1 MVCVRKNTQSIFWAR
16 LVDLGT
22 QVDFAQ
28 GLLQGF
34 SALATGPIA
43 LALLFGAILGIVVGV
58 LPGVGPGVTIAVLLP
73 FTYGMAPL
81 AGISLLLGVYC
92 GAFYGGAVTS
102 ILIRTPGE
110 ASSIMTMFDG
120 YPMAQ
125 SGQAQRALSLA
136 FMSAFIG
143 GIVSALLLGIAA
155 RPMASFAARFG
166 AAENVMAIVL
176 AVVCVGKAYR
186 KQFASAMMMMA
197 LGFFLAT
204 IGIDPNSN
212 EQRYTFGAGAMLSGI
227 PLVPVAVGLFGMAQ
241 ALVMISSPKPTFDAS
256 LIDKAGISW
265 RAFLE
270 PFRYKRTLA
279 KGLFLGSAI
288 GVLPAVG
295 AALSTS
301 LAYFWAQR
309 NPIDKTPFGQG
320 NAEGIVAA
328 ESANNSNSGGAMIT
342 VLTLGIPG
350 DAITAII
357 MGVFVVHGIV
367 PGPSLLTER
376 PDIINGVFA
385 SLLAINVVILGL
397 LIVGVKSLAR
407 LAYVDPRLLG
417 LVILALCFV
426 GAFSAANSMHYVWVA
441 TAFGVFGLL
450 CARAN
455 IPTIPLILGMVMGD
469 TIEAALRQ
477 SLSVSEGSFMPFV
490 TRPIS
495 LAMLGLTVVILVWPL
510 LSRLMNSLKR
520 T

>member
-1 MVCVRKNTQSIFWAR
+1 MEFFQS
-16 LVDLGT
+16 L
-22 QVDFAQ
+22 Q
-28 GLLQGF
+28 QGF
-34 SALATGPIA
+34 AALASMPVA
-43 LALLFGAILGIVVGV
+43 LALLAGAAIGIVVGV

-73 FTYGMAPL
+73 FTYGMVPL

-125 SGQAQRALSLA
+125 QGQAQRALSLA

-143 GIVSALLLGIAA
+143 GIVSALLLGLAA
-155 RPMASFAARFG
+155 RPMAGFAARFG
-166 AAENVMAIVL
+166 AAESVMAILL
-176 AVVCVGKAYR
+176 AAVCVGKAYR
-186 KQFASAMMMMA
+186 RQFAAALMMMA

-204 IGIDPNSN
+204 VGIDPNSN
-212 EQRYTFGAGAMLSGI
+212 EQRYTMGTAGMLSGI

-241 ALVMISSPKPTFDAS
+241 ALVMLSSPKPVFDAT
-256 LIDKAGISW
+256 LIGSAGVSW

-270 PFRYKRTLA
+270 PFRYPRTLG

-301 LAYFWAQR
+301 LAYFWSQR
-309 NPIDKTPFGQG
+309 GAKNPTPFGQG
-320 NAEGIVAA
+320 NPEGIVAA

-367 PGPSLLTER
+367 PGPSLFMDR
-376 PDIINGVFA
+376 PEIVNGVFA
-385 SLLAINVVILGL
+385 ALLVINVVILAL
-397 LIVGVKSLAR
+397 LILSVKALAR
-407 LAYVDPRLLG
+407 LAYVDPRVLG
-417 LVILALCFV
+417 MGIMALCFV
-426 GAFSAANSMHYVWVA
+426 GAFSAANSMYYVAVA
-441 TAFGVFGLL
+441 VAFGVFGLV

-469 TIEAALRQ
+469 TLEAALRQ
-477 SLSVSEGSFMPFV
+477 SLTVSEGSFAPFV
-490 TRPIS
+490 TRPMS
-495 LAMLGLTVVILVWPL
+495 ATMLAVTVLILIWPL
-510 LSRLMNSLKR
+510 LTRGRRPKEP

>member
-1 MVCVRKNTQSIFWAR
+1 M
-16 LVDLGT
+16 
-22 QVDFAQ
+22 DFLQGLAQ
-28 GLLQGF
+28 GFGV
-34 SALATGPIA
+34 LATWPIA
-43 LALLFGAILGIVVGV
+43 LALLAGAAIGIVVGV

-73 FTYGMAPL
+73 FTYGLPPL

-120 YPMAQ
+120 SPMARR
-125 SGQAQRALSLA
+125 GQAQRALSLA

-143 GIVSALLLGIAA
+143 GIVSALVLGLAA
-155 RPMASFAARFG
+155 RPMAAFAARFG
-166 AAENVMAIVL
+166 AAESVMAILL
-176 AVVCVGKAYR
+176 AAVCVGRAYR
-186 KQFASAMMMMA
+186 RQFAAALMMMA

-204 IGIDPNSN
+204 VGIDPNSN
-212 EQRYTFGAGAMLSGI
+212 EQRYTFGLAGMLSGI

-241 ALVMISSPKPTFDAS
+241 ALVMMSSPKPAFDAS
-256 LIDKAGISW
+256 LIGAAGLSG

-270 PFRYKRTLA
+270 PFRYPKTLG
-279 KGLFLGSAI
+279 KGLFLGTAI

-309 NPIDKTPFGQG
+309 GARDRTPFGQG
-320 NAEGIVAA
+320 NPEGIVAA

-367 PGPSLLTER
+367 PGPSLLVER
-376 PDIINGVFA
+376 PEIVQGVFA
-385 SLLAINVVILGL
+385 ALLVINVVILAL
-397 LIVGVKSLAR
+397 LVLSVKPLAR

-417 LVILALCFV
+417 LGILALCFV
-426 GAFSAANSMHYVWVA
+426 GAYSAANSMYYVWVA
-441 TAFGVFGLL
+441 TAFGVFGLV

-469 TIEAALRQ
+469 TLEAALRQ
-477 SLSVSEGSFMPFV
+477 VLTVSEGSLAPFV

-495 LAMLGLTVVILVWPL
+495 AAMVAVTALVVLWPALTRWVAPSF
-510 LSRLMNSLKR
+510 SRARPKEPA
-520 T
+520 

>member
-1 MVCVRKNTQSIFWAR
+1 M
-16 LVDLGT
+16 
-22 QVDFAQ
+22 DFAASLQ
-28 GLLQGF
+28 QGF
-34 SALATGPIA
+34 GALASLPVL
-43 LALLFGAILGIVVGV
+43 LALGLGAALGIVVGV

-110 ASSIMTMFDG
+110 ASSIMTLFDG

-125 SGQAQRALSLA
+125 RGQAQRALSLA

-143 GIVSALLLGIAA
+143 GIVSALLLGLAA
-155 RPMASFAARFG
+155 RPMAAFAARFG
-166 AAENVMAIVL
+166 AAESVMAIVL
-176 AVVCVGKAYR
+176 ATVCVGKAYQR
-186 KQFASAMMMMA
+186 QFASALMMMA

-204 IGIDPNSN
+204 VGIDPNSN
-212 EQRYTFGAGAMLSGI
+212 EQRYTFGTAGMLSGI

-241 ALVMISSPKPTFDAS
+241 ALVMVSSPKPAFDAS
-256 LIDKAGISW
+256 LIASAGVSW

-270 PFRYKRTLA
+270 PFRYPRTLA

-301 LAYFWAQR
+301 LAYFWTQR
-309 NPIDKTPFGQG
+309 GATDRTPFGQG
-320 NAEGIVAA
+320 NPEGIVAA

-367 PGPSLLTER
+367 PGPSLFLDR
-376 PDIINGVFA
+376 PEIVNGVFA
-385 SLLAINVVILGL
+385 ALLAINVVILL
-397 LIVGVKSLAR
+397 LLVLSVKGLAR

-417 LVILALCFV
+417 MGILALCFV
-426 GAFSAANSMHYVWVA
+426 GAFSAANSMYYVGVA
-441 TAFGVFGLL
+441 LAFGVFGLA
-450 CARAN
+450 CARCG

-469 TIEAALRQ
+469 TLEASLRQ
-477 SLSVSEGSFMPFV
+477 ALSVSEGPDRV
-490 TRPIS
+490 DPD
-495 LAMLGLTVVILVWPL
+495 LAAVDPPAPAQGAPMSAHGRSQARIPECTG
-510 LSRLMNSLKR
+510 RR
-520 T
+520 TTP

>member
-1 MVCVRKNTQSIFWAR
+1 MEF
-16 LVDLGT
+16 
-22 QVDFAQ
+22 FASLSQ
-28 GLLQGF
+28 GLT
-34 SALATGPIA
+34 ALMPAPVM
-43 LALLFGAILGIVVGV
+43 LALLIGAALGIVVGV

-120 YPMAQ
+120 YPMARN
-125 SGQAQRALSLA
+125 GQAQRALSLA
-136 FMSAFIG
+136 FMSAFLG
-143 GIVSALLLGIAA
+143 GIVSALLLGLASRPLAA
-155 RPMASFAARFG
+155 LASRFG
-166 AAENVMAIVL
+166 APESAMAIVL
-176 AVVCVGKAYR
+176 AAVCVGKAYQR
-186 KQFASAMMMMA
+186 QFAAAMMMMA
-197 LGFFLAT
+197 LGFFLASV
-204 IGIDPNSN
+204 GIDPNSN
-212 EQRYTFGAGAMLSGI
+212 EQRYTFGQPSMLSGI

-241 ALVMISSPKPTFDAS
+241 ALVMVSSPRPVFDAS
-256 LIDKAGISW
+256 LIASAGLSW
-265 RAFLE
+265 RGFLE
-270 PFRYKRTLA
+270 PLRYPRTLA
-279 KGLFLGSAI
+279 KGLFVGSAI

-309 NPIDKTPFGQG
+309 GAKDRTPFGEG
-320 NAEGIVAA
+320 NPEGIVAA

-367 PGPSLLTER
+367 PGPSLFSER
-376 PDIINGVFA
+376 PEIVNGVFA
-385 SLLAINVVILGL
+385 ALLVINVVILL
-397 LIVGVKSLAR
+397 LLVLSVKGLAR

-417 LVILALCFV
+417 LGILALSFV
-426 GAFSAANSMHYVWVA
+426 GAYSAANSMHYVWVA

-450 CARAN
+450 CARMN

-469 TIEAALRQ
+469 TLEASLRQ
-477 SLSVSEGSFMPFV
+477 ALSVSEGSFIAFV
-490 TRPIS
+490 TRPMAATMLVATLLIIAWPWIQRLWPRRSEEAS
-495 LAMLGLTVVILVWPL
+495 L
-510 LSRLMNSLKR
+510 
-520 T
+520 

>member
-1 MVCVRKNTQSIFWAR
+1 MDLISGLVFGLQSLASFPVA
-16 LVDLGT
+16 
-22 QVDFAQ
+22 
-28 GLLQGF
+28 
-34 SALATGPIA
+34 SALIA
-43 LALLFGAILGIVVGV
+43 GAALGIVVGV

-73 FTYGMAPL
+73 FTYGMPPL

-120 YPMAQ
+120 WPMARA
-125 SGQAQRALSLA
+125 GQARRALSLA
-136 FMSAFIG
+136 FMSAFVG
-143 GIVSALLLGIAA
+143 GIVSALLLGLAA
-155 RPMASFAARFG
+155 KPLSQLAARFG
-166 AAENVMAIVL
+166 APESVMAIL
-176 AVVCVGKAYR
+176 IATLCVGRAYQR
-186 KQFASAMMMMA
+186 HFFAALAMMG

-212 EQRYTFGAGAMLSGI
+212 QQRYTLGTPWLLSGV
-227 PLVPVAVGLFGMAQ
+227 PLVPVAVGLFGVAQ
-241 ALVMISSPKPTFDAS
+241 ALVMVSSPPVQVDNS
-256 LIDKAGISW
+256 LTRNAGVAW
-265 RAFLE
+265 RGFLE
-270 PFRYKRTLA
+270 PFRYPRTLA

-309 NPIDKTPFGQG
+309 GAVDRTAFGSGNP
-320 NAEGIVAA
+320 EGIVAA

-367 PGPSLLTER
+367 PGPSLFIER
-376 PDIINGVFA
+376 PEIIQGVFA
-385 SLLAINVVILGL
+385 ALLLINVVILIL
-397 LIVGVKSLAR
+397 LVLGVKGLAR
-407 LAYVDPRLLG
+407 LAYVDARLLG
-417 LVILALCFV
+417 VGILALSFV
-426 GAFSAANSMHYVWVA
+426 GAYSAANSMYYVWLA
-441 TAFGVFGLL
+441 LAFGVFGLV
-450 CARAN
+450 CARAG

-469 TIEAALRQ
+469 TLEASLRQ
-477 SLSVSEGSFMPFV
+477 TLSRSDGSFEPFI

-495 LAMLGLTVVILVWPL
+495 ACMVVLAVAIIVWPWL
-510 LSRLMNSLKR
+510 RALRKPDSVH
-520 T
+520 

>member
-1 MVCVRKNTQSIFWAR
+1 
-16 LVDLGT
+16 
-22 QVDFAQ
+22 VDFAQ
-28 GLLQGF
+28 SLLQGF

-43 LALLFGAILGIVVGV
+43 LALLMGAILGIVVGV

-125 SGQAQRALSLA
+125 KGQAQRALSLA

-155 RPMASFAARFG
+155 KPMASFAARFG

-176 AVVCVGKAYR
+176 AAVCVGKAYR
-186 KQFASAMMMMA
+186 KQFASALMMMG

-212 EQRYTFGAGAMLSGI
+212 EQRYTFGSGSMLSGI
-227 PLVPVAVGLFGMAQ
+227 PLVPVAVGLFGLAQ

-256 LIDKAGISW
+256 LISNAGISW

-270 PFRYKRTLA
+270 PFRYPRTLA

-301 LAYFWAQR
+301 LAYFWAQK
-309 NPIDKTPFGQG
+309 NPIDKTPFGEG

-376 PDIINGVFA
+376 PDIVNGVFA
-385 SLLAINVVILGL
+385 SLLVINVVILGL
-397 LIVGVKSLAR
+397 LIIGVKFLAR
-407 LAYVDPRLLG
+407 LAYVDPRILG

-426 GAFSAANSMHYVWVA
+426 GAYSAANSMHYVWVA

-477 SLSVSEGSFMPFV
+477 TLSVSEGSFMPFF
-490 TRPIS
+490 TRPIAAMM
-495 LAMLGLTVVILVWPL
+495 LAITLLILVWPW
-510 LSRLMNSLKR
+510 LSRLMFFGKKN
-520 T
+520 

>member
-1 MVCVRKNTQSIFWAR
+1 MEFFNSLSQGFAA
-16 LVDLGT
+16 LGT
-22 QVDFAQ
+22 WQTAWS
-28 GLLQGF
+28 LLLG
-34 SALATGPIA
+34 SALGIA
-43 LALLFGAILGIVVGV
+43 VGV

-73 FTYGMAPL
+73 FTYGMEPL
-81 AGISLLLGVYC
+81 AGIALLLGVYC

-120 YPMAQ
+120 YPMARA
-125 SGQAQRALSLA
+125 GQAQRALSLA

-143 GIVSALLLGIAA
+143 GIASALLLGLAA
-155 RPMASFAARFG
+155 RPLAGFAARFG
-166 AAENVMAIVL
+166 APESVMAIVL
-176 AVVCVGKAYR
+176 AAVCVGKAY
-186 KQFASAMMMMA
+186 KQQFASAMMMMC

-204 IGIDPNSN
+204 VGIDPNSN
-212 EQRYTFGAGAMLSGI
+212 EQRYTLGLPALLSGI

-241 ALVMISSPKPTFDAS
+241 ALVMVSSPVPQFDAT
-256 LIDKAGISW
+256 LIGRAGVSW

-270 PFRYKRTLA
+270 PFKYPKTLA

-309 NPIDKTPFGQG
+309 GAKDPTPFGEG
-320 NAEGIVAA
+320 NPEGIVAA

-357 MGVFVVHGIV
+357 MGVFIVHGIV
-367 PGPSLLTER
+367 PGPSLFMDR
-376 PDIINGVFA
+376 PEIINGVLS
-385 SLLAINVVILGL
+385 SLLVINALILL
-397 LIVGVKSLAR
+397 LLVLCVKPLAR
-407 LAYVDPRLLG
+407 LAYVNPRILG
-417 LVILALCFV
+417 LAILALCFV
-426 GAFSAANSMHYVWVA
+426 GAYSSANSMYYVLIA
-441 TAFGVFGLL
+441 TVFGVFGLV
-450 CARAN
+450 CTRAG

-469 TIEAALRQ
+469 TLEATLRQ
-477 SLSVSEGSFMPFV
+477 TLGRSDGSWMPFI

-495 LAMLGLTVVILVWPL
+495 LTILVITLLVLLWPWINRRIL
-510 LSRLMNSLKR
+510 DRKA
-520 T
+520 

>member
-1 MVCVRKNTQSIFWAR
+1 MDFWPS
-16 LVDLGT
+16 
-22 QVDFAQ
+22 
-28 GLLQGF
+28 LLQGL

-43 LALLFGAILGIVVGV
+43 LALLAGAVLGIIVGV

-73 FTYGMAPL
+73 FTYGMSPL

-125 SGQAQRALSLA
+125 KGQAQRALSIA

-143 GIVSALLLGIAA
+143 GIASALLLGLAA
-155 RPMASFAARFG
+155 RPMSGFAARFG
-166 AAENVMAIVL
+166 APENVMAIVL
-176 AVVCVGKAYR
+176 AAICVGKAYR
-186 KQFASAMMMMA
+186 SQFAVALMMMA

-204 IGIDPNSN
+204 VGIDPNSN
-212 EQRYTFGAGAMLSGI
+212 EQRYTLGHGAMLSGI
-227 PLVPVAVGLFGMAQ
+227 PLVPVAVGLFGLAQ
-241 ALVMISSPKPTFDAS
+241 ALVMISSPKPRVDAS
-256 LIDKAGISW
+256 LLGQAGVSW

-270 PFRYKRTLA
+270 PFRYPRTLA

-301 LAYFWAQR
+301 LAYFWAQQHPKDR
-309 NPIDKTPFGQG
+309 TPFGEG
-320 NAEGIVAA
+320 NPEGIVAA

-367 PGPSLLTER
+367 PGPALLTER
-376 PDIINGVFA
+376 PEIINGVFA
-385 SLLAINVVILGL
+385 SLLVINVLILGL
-397 LIVGVKSLAR
+397 LIVGVKFLAR
-407 LAYVDPRLLG
+407 LAYVDPRVLG
-417 LVILALCFV
+417 LVILTLCFA
-426 GAFSAANSMHYVWVA
+426 GAFSAANAMHYVWIA
-441 TAFGVFGLL
+441 IAFGVFGLI

-469 TIEAALRQ
+469 TLEASLRQ
-477 SLSVSEGSFMPFV
+477 TLSVSEGALQPFF
-490 TRPIS
+490 TRPVAAS
-495 LAMLGLTVVILVWPL
+495 MLGLCVLILIWPRIAKSL
-510 LSRLMNSLKR
+510 RSASRARL
-520 T
+520 TP

>member
-1 MVCVRKNTQSIFWAR
+1 MEFFNS
-16 LVDLGT
+16 
-22 QVDFAQ
+22 
-28 GLLQGF
+28 LLQGF
-34 SALATGPIA
+34 AGLTTLPVAASLI
-43 LALLFGAILGIVVGV
+43 LGAALGIVVGV

-120 YPMAQ
+120 YPMARR
-125 SGQAQRALSLA
+125 GEAQRALSLA

-143 GIVSALLLGIAA
+143 GITSALLLGLAA
-155 RPMASFAARFG
+155 RPMAQFASKFG
-166 AAENVMAIVL
+166 APESVMAIVL
-176 AVVCVGKAYR
+176 AMVCVGKAYR
-186 KQFASAMMMMA
+186 RQFAAAMMMMA
-197 LGFFLAT
+197 LGFFLAS

-212 EQRYTFGAGAMLSGI
+212 EQRYTLGAGALLSGI
-227 PLVPVAVGLFGMAQ
+227 PLVPVAVGMFGMAQ
-241 ALVMISSPKPTFDAS
+241 AFVMISSPKPTFDAS
-256 LIDKAGISW
+256 LISSAGLSW
-265 RAFLE
+265 RGFLE
-270 PFRYKRTLA
+270 PFKYPRTLA

-309 NPIDKTPFGQG
+309 NAKDPTPFGQG
-320 NAEGIVAA
+320 NPEAIVAA

-367 PGPSLLTER
+367 PGPSLFLEK
-376 PDIINGVFA
+376 PEIVNGVFA
-385 SLLAINVVILGL
+385 ALLVINVVILL
-397 LIVGVKSLAR
+397 LLVLGVKSLAR

-417 LVILALCFV
+417 LGILVLCFV
-426 GAFSAANSMHYVWVA
+426 GAFSAANSMYYVWVA
-441 TAFGVFGLL
+441 LAFGIFGLI

-455 IPTIPLILGMVMGD
+455 IPAIPMILGMVMGD
-469 TIEAALRQ
+469 TLESALRQ
-477 SLSVSEGSFMPFV
+477 SLSVSSGAMTPFYS
-490 TRPIS
+490 RPIAA
-495 LAMLGLTVVILVWPL
+495 AMLAITILIIVWPM
-510 LSRLMNSLKR
+510 LSRLFSRK
-520 T
+520 TA